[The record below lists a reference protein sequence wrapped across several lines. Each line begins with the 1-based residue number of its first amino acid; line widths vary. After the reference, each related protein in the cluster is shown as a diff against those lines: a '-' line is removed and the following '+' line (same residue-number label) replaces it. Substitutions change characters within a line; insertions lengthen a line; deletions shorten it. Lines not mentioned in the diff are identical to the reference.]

1 MELRPY
7 QVDCVNQ
14 LRDGYRQG
22 FRRQLLTSPTG
33 SGKTVLF
40 SFITKSSAA
49 KGQRTVIMA
58 HRSEILRQI
67 SETLDTV
74 GVPHKVL
81 RAGMATPRLAQ
92 TVVASVN
99 TLGRR
104 LDGFPPPDLCIVD
117 ECFPAGTMVSTPT
130 GEIPIEQIQPGSEVL
145 SFDPSTERFSVQT
158 VTATMQRKSPRMVDV
173 RIAKKASFTCTANHP
188 VLAISRG
195 WVSAERLTCDD
206 MVLTIMPHE
215 EVRYLWRAVSQ
226 QGLRPTG
233 MQIRVQPED
242 DIEFVQKAWR
252 PNNPIPK
259 DQWNAPSGSQGTGLH
274 EASGHGMEAAD
285 SRWQWTGSDVFS
297 KADCL
302 RSRLEYGGS
311 CSDEDAESLWI
322 PNVLQAGRGEHGD
335 ACWGGSRWRISPI
348 HGSTDPGPEK
358 RCVSRW
364 ARVEGV
370 QVHQPAGGDGSG
382 WVRVYNFEVTG
393 PHTYIANGVVVH
405 NCHHSAAGTWANVF
419 GSWPTTRFLGVTA
432 TPERLD
438 GKGLGDYYDRMVR
451 GPEVE
456 WLIANGFLSP
466 PRYFAPARMVD
477 ASTIRKVAGEYAKND
492 AAKLFDK
499 PTITG
504 DAVIQYRKICPG
516 KTAVAFAIS
525 IAHAVHVAAQFRGS
539 GIPAS
544 VIDGT
549 MTDEQRSQCIADLR
563 ARRILV
569 LVSCELISE
578 GFDLPAVETVI
589 LLRPTASLAL
599 HLQQIGRGLRVSPG
613 KECTFVLDHVG
624 NCLRHGLA
632 EEPRDWSLEGYAARK
647 RKEEDAPL
655 KTRRCEK
662 CFAIF
667 NGPVCPSCGAP
678 YETKGR
684 EVENVAGDLK
694 QISPEK
700 LEAIRARK
708 GEERGCKSLED
719 FQKLGA
725 ARGYRPGWA
734 MWRWKN
740 SWRNK
745 PTPA

>member
-40 SFITKSSAA
+40 SFITKSSAD

-99 TLGRR
+99 TLSRR
-104 LDGFPPPDLCIVD
+104 LDGFPPPDLCVVD
-117 ECFPAGTMVSTPT
+117 ECFPAGTMISTPT
-130 GEIPIEQIQPGSEVL
+130 GEVPIEQIKPGDSVVSFQPLNGK
-145 SFDPSTERFSVQT
+145 FSAKT
-158 VTATMQRKSPRMVDV
+158 VTATMQRQSSWLVNLT
-173 RIAKKASFTCTANHP
+173 ASSGVKLACTPNHP
-188 VLAISRG
+188 ILTENG
-195 WVSAERLTCDD
+195 WVPAGELAN
-206 MVLTIMPHE
+206 IYK
-215 EVRYLWRAVSQ
+215 VRVDA
-226 QGLRPTG
+226 PG
-233 MQIRVQPED
+233 MMWAKV
-242 DIEFVQKAWR
+242 
-252 PNNPIPK
+252 
-259 DQWNAPSGSQGTGLH
+259 
-274 EASGHGMEAAD
+274 
-285 SRWQWTGSDVFS
+285 
-297 KADCL
+297 
-302 RSRLEYGGS
+302 YG
-311 CSDEDAESLWI
+311 
-322 PNVLQAGRGEHGD
+322 
-335 ACWGGSRWRISPI
+335 
-348 HGSTDPGPEK
+348 
-358 RCVSRW
+358 VSRI
-364 ARVEGV
+364 G
-370 QVHQPAGGDGSG
+370 PSSPFM
-382 WVRVYNFEVTG
+382 VYNLEVATT
-393 PHTYIANGVVVH
+393 HTYIANGVVVH
-405 NCHHSAAGTWANVF
+405 NCHHSAAGTWAKVF

-466 PRYFAPARMVD
+466 PRYFAPARMID
-477 ASTIRKVAGEYAKND
+477 ASTIRKVAGDYAKND

-549 MTDEQRSQCIADLR
+549 MTDEQRSQCISDLR

-578 GFDLPAVETVI
+578 GFDLPAVEAVI

-632 EEPRDWSLEGYAARK
+632 EEPRDWSLEGFAARK
-647 RKEEDAPL
+647 RKEEESPL

-694 QISPEK
+694 QLSPEK

-725 ARGYRPGWA
+725 ARNYRPGWA

>member
-40 SFITKSSAA
+40 SFITKSSAD

-99 TLGRR
+99 TLSRR

-117 ECFPAGTMVSTPT
+117 EA
-130 GEIPIEQIQPGSEVL
+130 
-145 SFDPSTERFSVQT
+145 
-158 VTATMQRKSPRMVDV
+158 
-173 RIAKKASFTCTANHP
+173 
-188 VLAISRG
+188 
-195 WVSAERLTCDD
+195 
-206 MVLTIMPHE
+206 
-215 EVRYLWRAVSQ
+215 
-226 QGLRPTG
+226 
-233 MQIRVQPED
+233 
-242 DIEFVQKAWR
+242 
-252 PNNPIPK
+252 
-259 DQWNAPSGSQGTGLH
+259 
-274 EASGHGMEAAD
+274 
-285 SRWQWTGSDVFS
+285 
-297 KADCL
+297 
-302 RSRLEYGGS
+302 
-311 CSDEDAESLWI
+311 
-322 PNVLQAGRGEHGD
+322 
-335 ACWGGSRWRISPI
+335 
-348 HGSTDPGPEK
+348 
-358 RCVSRW
+358 
-364 ARVEGV
+364 
-370 QVHQPAGGDGSG
+370 
-382 WVRVYNFEVTG
+382 
-393 PHTYIANGVVVH
+393 
-405 NCHHSAAGTWANVF
+405 HHSAAGTWANVF

-466 PRYFAPARMVD
+466 PRYFAPARMID
-477 ASTIRKVAGEYAKND
+477 ASTIRKVAGDYAKND

-578 GFDLPAVETVI
+578 GFDLPAVEAVI

-647 RKEEDAPL
+647 RKEEEAPL

-694 QISPEK
+694 QLSPEK

-725 ARGYRPGWA
+725 ARGYRNGWA